1 MVINMIYSRIL
12 KPWYSEDK
20 FVINSIIIWKII
32 LELEF
37 GKYLEYYLKQIYNI
51 IYNFG

>member
-20 FVINSIIIWKII
+20 FVINSIIIWTFKY
-32 LELEF
+32 
-37 GKYLEYYLKQIYNI
+37 GKYLEYQLKQNI
-51 IYNFG
+51 LVKYFFC